1 MKQQTIFDRVLIAL
15 CFIPKKVLCFIGTML
30 GSILWGICAV
40 TIDPV
45 IWILTGDKHTCS
57 NPIARWVN
65 KLN

>member
-15 CFIPKKVLCFIGTML
+15 CFIPKEVLCFIASGIGMVV
-30 GSILWGICAV
+30 WGLCVV

-45 IWILTGDKHTCS
+45 IWILTGEKYTCS

-65 KLN
+65 KL